1 MGFFGEKLRREREL
15 RAVTLD
21 EIAEATK
28 IGSRSLKALEDEHFD
43 ILPGGIF
50 NKGFVRAYAKY
61 LGIDEEQAVAD
72 YMAAIGE
79 SASKPGPVSEDVI
92 ASIAKKRSEPER
104 KIDPEEKSSSKLW
117 VVLAVIALLA
127 AGTYSSWKYIQ
138 QRKIQKQADFEALK
152 AAAQPGVSLPGELA
166 TPVKDVTPQ
175 PAPPAAQTATPQSG
189 TGQPATTTIPAATQP
204 VQPKTPTAVA
214 SVPGEFAIKLH
225 ATEGAWVSI
234 QADGKTVIEQ
244 LLSPDFER
252 TITAKEK
259 IVIKVG
265 KPGALEVSFN
275 GKPVGPLGP
284 GDKTVTRTFT
294 PDGLVA
300 TP

>member
-1 MGFFGEKLRREREL
+1 MGSFGEKLRREREL

-28 IGSRSLKALEDEHFD
+28 IGSRSLKALEDEQFD

-79 SASKPGPVSEDVI
+79 SAAKPGPVTEDVI

-117 VVLAVIALLA
+117 VVLAVVALIA
-127 AGTYSSWKYIQ
+127 AGSYSSWKYIQ
-138 QRKIQKQADFEALK
+138 QRKLQKQADFEALK
-152 AAAQPGVSLPGELA
+152 AAAQPGVSLPGEFA

-175 PAPPAAQTATPQSG
+175 AAPLVAQTTTPQPATATPA
-189 TGQPATTTIPAATQP
+189 TIQPAQSKTQP
-204 VQPKTPTAVA
+204 SIAA
-214 SVPGEFAIKLH
+214 VPGEFAIKLH

-252 TITAKEK
+252 TITAKDK

-284 GDKTVTRTFT
+284 SDKTVTRTFT
-294 PDGLVA
+294 SEGLM
-300 TP
+300 TQ

>member
-1 MGFFGEKLRREREL
+1 VGSFGEKLRREREL

-28 IGSRSLKALEDEHFD
+28 IGSRSLKALEDEQFD

-72 YMAAIGE
+72 YMTAVGE
-79 SASKPGPVSEDVI
+79 SAAKPGPVSEDVI

-117 VVLAVIALLA
+117 VVLAVVALLA
-127 AGTYSSWKYIQ
+127 AGTYSSWKYMQ

-152 AAAQPGVSLPGELA
+152 AAAKPSVLFPGELA
-166 TPVKDVTPQ
+166 TSVKDVTPH
-175 PAPPAAQTATPQSG
+175 PASQQAATPPATT
-189 TGQPATTTIPAATQP
+189 PATTTATPLTSAAPKPKSESPAAT
-204 VQPKTPTAVA
+204 
-214 SVPGEFAIKLH
+214 VPGEFAVKLH

-252 TITAKEK
+252 TITAKDK

-265 KPGALEVSFN
+265 KPGAIEVSFN

-284 GDKTVTRTFT
+284 ADKTVTRTFT
-294 PDGLVA
+294 SEGLIA

>member
-1 MGFFGEKLRREREL
+1 VGSFGEKLRREREL

-28 IGSRSLKALEDEHFD
+28 IGSRSLKALEDEQFD

-79 SASKPGPVSEDVI
+79 SAAKPGPVSEDVI

-104 KIDPEEKSSSKLW
+104 KIDPEEKTSSKLW
-117 VVLAVIALLA
+117 VVLAVVALIA
-127 AGTYSSWKYIQ
+127 AGSYSSWKYIQ

-152 AAAQPGVSLPGELA
+152 AAAQPGVSLPGEFA

-175 PAPPAAQTATPQSG
+175 AVVPAPQTTTPQPR
-189 TGQPATTTIPAATQP
+189 TAQPATTATPAATPPAQSKTQP
-204 VQPKTPTAVA
+204 PTAT
-214 SVPGEFAIKLH
+214 VPGEFAIKLH

-234 QADGKTVIEQ
+234 QADGKTVIEE
-244 LLSPDFER
+244 LLSANYER
-252 TITAKEK
+252 TITAKDK

-284 GDKTVTRTFT
+284 SDKTVTRTFT
-294 PDGLVA
+294 SEGLV
-300 TP
+300 TQ

>member
-1 MGFFGEKLRREREL
+1 VGSFGEKLRREREL

-28 IGSRSLKALEDEHFD
+28 IGSRSLKALEDEQFE

-72 YMAAIGE
+72 YMSAVGE
-79 SASKPGPVSEDVI
+79 GSAKPGPVSEDVI

-117 VVLAVIALLA
+117 VALAVIALIA
-127 AGTYSSWKYIQ
+127 AGSYSSWKYIQ
-138 QRKIQKQADFEALK
+138 QRKVQKQAEIEASR
-152 AAAQPGVSLPGELA
+152 AAAQPAVISSSPAKE
-166 TPVKDVTPQ
+166 VTPQ
-175 PAPPAAQTATPQSG
+175 AAATTPQSG
-189 TGQPATTTIPAATQP
+189 TTQSAATATSVAP
-204 VQPKTPTAVA
+204 SHDQPKTEASATA
-214 SVPGEFAIKLH
+214 GEFAVKLH

-234 QADGKTVIEQ
+234 QADGKTVMEQ

-252 TITAKEK
+252 TITAKDK

-284 GDKTVTRTFT
+284 SDKTVTRTFT
-294 PDGLVA
+294 SEGLM
-300 TP
+300 TQ

>member
-1 MGFFGEKLRREREL
+1 VGSFGEKLRREREL

-28 IGSRSLKALEDEHFD
+28 IGSRSLKALEDEQFD

-72 YMAAIGE
+72 YMSAIGE
-79 SASKPGPVSEDVI
+79 SAAKPGPVSEDVI

-117 VVLAVIALLA
+117 VVLAVVALLA
-127 AGTYSSWKYIQ
+127 AGSYSSWKYIQ
-138 QRKIQKQADFEALK
+138 QRKIQKQAEFEALK

-166 TPVKDVTPQ
+166 TAAKDVTP
-175 PAPPAAQTATPQSG
+175 AASSATPQPTSSG
-189 TGQPATTTIPAATQP
+189 ALTSAATQKVISP
-204 VQPKTPTAVA
+204 APNAA
-214 SVPGEFAIKLH
+214 AAVPGEFAIKLR
-225 ATEGAWVSI
+225 AKEDAWVSI
-234 QADGKTVIEQ
+234 QADGKTVLEQ
-244 LLSPDFER
+244 MLGVDFER
-252 TITAKEK
+252 TITAKDK

-275 GKPVGPLGP
+275 GKPVGSLGP
-284 GDKTVTRTFT
+284 SDKTVTRTFT
-294 PDGLVA
+294 SDGLVA

>member
-1 MGFFGEKLRREREL
+1 MGSFGEKLRREREL

-28 IGSRSLKALEDEHFD
+28 IGSRSLKALEDEQFD

-72 YMAAIGE
+72 YMSAIGE
-79 SASKPGPVSEDVI
+79 SATKPGPVSEDVI

-117 VVLAVIALLA
+117 VVLAVVALLA

-138 QRKIQKQADFEALK
+138 QRKIQRQADFEALK

-166 TPVKDVTPQ
+166 SPVKDVTPGSTNAQ
-175 PAPPAAQTATPQSG
+175 PPTVSQPNSPQPTPTTTAAVAPPTTKPKSESTAA
-189 TGQPATTTIPAATQP
+189 
-204 VQPKTPTAVA
+204 
-214 SVPGEFAIKLH
+214 VPGEFAVKLH

-252 TITAKEK
+252 TITAKDK

-265 KPGALEVSFN
+265 KPDALEVSFN

-284 GDKTVTRTFT
+284 ADKTVTRTFT
-294 PDGLVA
+294 SEGLLA
-300 TP
+300 TQ